1 MEHPVLQ
8 ECKAKFRSYFQ
19 CHFFSFG
26 ACLGYFL
33 SSLDWS
39 WCADLMGINAHSAAI
54 AAVLVV
60 LSASL
65 LVTMAVVDENPVR
78 QRAGSDGDGE
88 NSGWSNTFIHRKSS
102 YSEFCLRSY
111 VDYIG
116 YLDISLTVF
125 WWASSHSQGF
135 EDKNLGRSPGL
146 PGQ

>member
-1 MEHPVLQ
+1 
-8 ECKAKFRSYFQ
+8 
-19 CHFFSFG
+19 
-26 ACLGYFL
+26 
-33 SSLDWS
+33 
-39 WCADLMGINAHSAAI
+39 MGINAHSAAM
-54 AAVLVV
+54 AAILVV

-65 LVTMAVVDENPVR
+65 LVTMAVVDEKPVVR

-135 EDKNLGRSPGL
+135 EDEDLGSSPGWWAATVATYCPSR
-146 PGQ
+146 PGECPKFFKALRMTGRPPVYC